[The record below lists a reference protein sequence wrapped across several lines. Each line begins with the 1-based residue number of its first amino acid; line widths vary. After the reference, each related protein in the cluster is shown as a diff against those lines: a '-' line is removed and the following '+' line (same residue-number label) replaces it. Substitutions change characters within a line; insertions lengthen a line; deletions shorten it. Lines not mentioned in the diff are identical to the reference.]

1 MKISISALSIA
12 YGLTPEALRYYEEK
26 GLLTPQRTSSGGFR
40 KFSSVDIQMLGIIKS
55 LQRQGFSL
63 DEIRRIAK
71 EGLPLSELISMMDE
85 KRGQMGEQ
93 IVMLN
98 AIRNRLTS
106 CTDLLRDHERL
117 LMQPRICQGCA
128 AYLADYDS
136 VPALW
141 QSVPKSPLLKE
152 LIDALPLTS
161 YCTILPLSCLKGES
175 SAAIRERV
183 IKARKIQEERF
194 AAHPGIHCNAQME
207 SNLIHQYAEPDEQ
220 GLNLLRNAMTRLN
233 LSARAYDRILKVSR
247 TIADLEGSEEIKAHH
262 LAEAISYRSLDRE
275 SWGG

>member
-26 GLLTPQRTSSGGFR
+26 GLLTPERTSSGGFR

-71 EGLPLSELISMMDE
+71 EGLPLPELIAMMDE
-85 KRGQMGEQ
+85 KRGQISEQ
-93 IVMLN
+93 IVMFS
-98 AIRNRLTS
+98 AILNRLTN
-106 CTDLLRDHERL
+106 CTDLLRDHQRL

-136 VPALW
+136 VAALW

-152 LIDALPLTS
+152 LIDALPLSS
-161 YCTILPLSCLKGES
+161 YCTIVPLPLLRGEDAPARTGICAPTEY
-175 SAAIRERV
+175 AA
-183 IKARKIQEERF
+183 
-194 AAHPGIHCNAQME
+194 
-207 SNLIHQYAEPDEQ
+207 LIHADFSQMRMSAGPRSVRMLFDLQPPERISMQPVIAKVQAYLRENNLTPAAEGYTRQYSWHVDETGRQ
-220 GLNLLRNAMTRLN
+220 RQF
-233 LSARAYDRILKVSR
+233 
-247 TIADLEGSEEIKAHH
+247 SELIVPV
-262 LAEAISYRSLDRE
+262 L
-275 SWGG
+275 

>member
-26 GLLTPQRTSSGGFR
+26 GLLTPERTSSGGFR

-63 DEIRRIAK
+63 DEIRRVAK
-71 EGLPLSELISMMDE
+71 EGLPLPELIAMMDE

-98 AIRNRLTS
+98 AICNRLTN

-161 YCTILPLSCLKGES
+161 YCTILPLSCLAGES
-175 SAAIRERV
+175 SATRTGICAPAE
-183 IKARKIQEERF
+183 F
-194 AAHPGIHCNAQME
+194 AA
-207 SNLIHQYAEPDEQ
+207 LIHADFSQMRMSAGPRSVRMLFDLMPPERASMEPVIARVQAYLQENHLTPAAEGYTRQYSWHVDETGRQ
-220 GLNLLRNAMTRLN
+220 RQFSELIVP
-233 LSARAYDRILKVSR
+233 IL
-247 TIADLEGSEEIKAHH
+247 
-262 LAEAISYRSLDRE
+262 
-275 SWGG
+275 